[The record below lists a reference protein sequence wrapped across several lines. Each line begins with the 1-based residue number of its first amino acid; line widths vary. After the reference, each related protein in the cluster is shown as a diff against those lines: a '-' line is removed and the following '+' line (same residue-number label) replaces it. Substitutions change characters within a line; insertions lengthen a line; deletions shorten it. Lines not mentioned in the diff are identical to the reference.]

1 MAQKHFWNSPFSSLV
16 SLRAYWYH
24 SFCSTNHRHY
34 RGSVHFHLFSIKE
47 WTLLHNSH
55 TLGLLKNEARNLRHM
70 STAKVKVQRIME
82 WLTFLQLRNTSWLV
96 PSYRSVSITH
106 SFHFG
111 IIFSSFGAKAFASLQ
126 QYPFQIYRCF
136 IPKNIFFWDNSLS
149 VRT

>member
-1 MAQKHFWNSPFSSLV
+1 M
-16 SLRAYWYH
+16 
-24 SFCSTNHRHY
+24 
-34 RGSVHFHLFSIKE
+34 
-47 WTLLHNSH
+47 LHNSH

-136 IPKNIFFWDNSLS
+136 IPKNISKWYCCKDINASAFILLTMSHFWSKGAVDQISF
-149 VRT
+149 